1 MDMNVS
7 QRSNGM
13 KLDTLVLA
21 TRNPHKTE
29 ELKALLAG
37 LPVAIKDLRDFPQCP
52 DVEEDGETLED
63 NAWKKALSAHACT
76 GLPALAD
83 DTGLEVYYLLGRP
96 GVHSAR
102 YAGEAASYAD
112 NCHKLLREMTQVPA
126 RKRQARFRCV
136 LALAAKGLEQQFE
149 GMVQGS
155 ILLAPRGGN
164 GFGYDPLFRPDG
176 FDRSFAELT
185 ADEKNAISH
194 RGRAMAQFRAW
205 LGGGDVVH

>member
-1 MDMNVS
+1 
-7 QRSNGM
+7 
-13 KLDTLVLA
+13 
-21 TRNPHKTE
+21 
-29 ELKALLAG
+29 
-37 LPVAIKDLRDFPQCP
+37 
-52 DVEEDGETLED
+52 
-63 NAWKKALSAHACT
+63 
-76 GLPALAD
+76 
-83 DTGLEVYYLLGRP
+83 
-96 GVHSAR
+96 
-102 YAGEAASYAD
+102 
-112 NCHKLLREMTQVPA
+112 MTQVPA

-155 ILLAPRGGN
+155 MLLAPRGGN

-205 LGGGDVVH
+205 LGGGDVAH